1 MSWDIAAQTGAG
13 VAQDI
18 NRTAC
23 SDLDALLAL
32 AGSLVPGL
40 DGRIGPV
47 SGDIRPGAD
56 NRATLRTLQDWWRL
70 RHPEAG
76 SHYLALRCWG
86 LLIWQPIYLGVIAV
100 HCSDIAPDLD
110 RLGQPVRD
118 GFIAGYILER
128 HEPLRGC
135 LEQRKQAVAAQL
147 RRICATYFR
156 ELSQLLRLSPRAAAC
171 MQADCVL
178 SALLAARANEDKAT
192 VAWAHEQAADWL
204 DRLGIA
210 GHSGYLVYARAG
222 RPVLALD
229 RQVCCHHFRRHDGD
243 YCSTCPKLPPAERI
257 ARIEADEAA
266 A

>member
-70 RHPEAG
+70 RHPETG

-118 GFIAGYILER
+118 GFHRGLHSRTPRAVTRLSGTAQAEQLPLSYAGSARPIFGSS
-128 HEPLRGC
+128 PN
-135 LEQRKQAVAAQL
+135 
-147 RRICATYFR
+147 
-156 ELSQLLRLSPRAAAC
+156 LLRLSPARRMAC

-178 SALLAARANEDKAT
+178 SALLAARANEDKAA

-210 GHSGYLVYARAG
+210 G
-222 RPVLALD
+222 
-229 RQVCCHHFRRHDGD
+229 
-243 YCSTCPKLPPAERI
+243 
-257 ARIEADEAA
+257 
-266 A
+266 

>member
-135 LEQRKQAVAAQL
+135 LEQRKGGSCRSATPDL
-147 RRICATYFR
+147 RDLF
-156 ELSQLLRLSPRAAAC
+156 SG
-171 MQADCVL
+171 
-178 SALLAARANEDKAT
+178 ALPT
-192 VAWAHEQAADWL
+192 VAPEPARRGVH
-204 DRLGIA
+204 A
-210 GHSGYLVYARAG
+210 GGLRAY
-222 RPVLALD
+222 PL
-229 RQVCCHHFRRHDGD
+229 C
-243 YCSTCPKLPPAERI
+243 
-257 ARIEADEAA
+257 
-266 A
+266 